1 MNNILKIVLVS
12 ALVALLVVLG
22 VSVLKRPKEPSVS
35 AFPGPDILNPYLSV
49 NGLSTFSYSSGMN
62 QASTS
67 VCSFKTPAATST
79 LVYATATFR
88 TGTTTG
94 LMLEWGKSVSPS
106 ATTTSLGVTS
116 LASLELATFR
126 ASSTPAD
133 FAVTAS
139 AGGKDPQ
146 FVFAA
151 SNYLTLKYGGAR
163 GDLNVLAGSC
173 KAEFKVN

>member
-1 MNNILKIVLVS
+1 MNNTLKLVLVS
-12 ALVALLVVLG
+12 TLVSLVVVWG
-22 VSVLKRPKEPSVS
+22 VSVVTRPELPLS
-35 AFPGPDILNPYLSV
+35 AMPGPDITSPYLSV
-49 NGLSTFSYSSGMN
+49 NGLATFSFSSGLN

-67 VCSFKTPAATST
+67 VCSFKSPGATST
-79 LVYATATFR
+79 LVLGTATLR

-116 LASLELATFR
+116 LGTLELATFR
-126 ASSTPAD
+126 ASSTAAD

-146 FVFAA
+146 FVFGP
-151 SNYLTLKYGGAR
+151 NQYLTLKYGGAR